1 MLEQQCRIVAIRPE
15 PGLSQ
20 TVENAAGMGLEIAG
34 LAMFEVRAAEWE
46 APAAEDFD
54 GLLIGSAN
62 AIRHGGVQLAQLLD
76 LPVLAVGQVTAELA
90 RKAGFT
96 VEVTGKGGLQSVL
109 DDLDD
114 KPRRMLR
121 LSARERID
129 LVPPPHTRIVERTV
143 YESAALP
150 MPDALRE
157 MLKQPA
163 VTVLHSAVAAAHFA
177 SECKRVGGDRGR
189 IKIAAMGAR
198 IAAAAGDGWGEV
210 AISPD
215 MDDGALL
222 ALAGKMCKQS
232 AE

>member
-1 MLEQQCRIVAIRPE
+1 MPAQECRIIAIRPE

-20 TVENAAGMGLEIAG
+20 TVENAAGLGLEVAG
-34 LAMFEVRAAEWE
+34 FPLFEVRPAQWE
-46 APAAEDFD
+46 APSAQDFD

-90 RKAGFT
+90 RKAGFV

-114 KPRRMLR
+114 KPRRLLR

-129 LVPPPHTRIVERTV
+129 LIPPQHARIVERTV
-143 YESAALP
+143 YESVALP
-150 MPDALRE
+150 MPAALQDA
-157 MLKQPA
+157 MKQPA
-163 VTVLHSAVAAAHFA
+163 VIVLHSAVAAAHFA
-177 SECKRVGGDRGR
+177 SECKRVGADMARLR
-189 IKIAAMGAR
+189 IAAMGAR
-198 IAAAAGDGWGEV
+198 IAAAAGEGWGDV
-210 AISPD
+210 AVSPSV
-215 MDDGALL
+215 DDGALL

-232 AE
+232 AK